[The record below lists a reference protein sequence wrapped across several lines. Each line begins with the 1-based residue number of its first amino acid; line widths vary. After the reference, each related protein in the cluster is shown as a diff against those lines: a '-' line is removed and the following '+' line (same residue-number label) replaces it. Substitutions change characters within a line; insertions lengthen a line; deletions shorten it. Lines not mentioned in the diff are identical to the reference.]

1 MHEIRNGKG
10 EIAMVKCIVVADDL
24 TGANATGVLLRKQG
38 YSTDTILNIVDGD
51 INTLTD
57 CECVTFTTDSRGVD
71 AKTAYNRV
79 YNITQMFENANPAF
93 LNKRIDSTLRGNLGA
108 ETDAMLDA
116 MGDDYTAIVVPCAPA
131 GGRVTLGGY
140 MLVNGVV
147 LHKTEAAL
155 DPKTPI
161 RDPRVQKLFEQQT
174 KYPVASIYIKDLDK
188 GVDWLANEVKL
199 LVHES
204 NRIIIFDA
212 ITPEDIDR
220 ISEAVIM
227 SGIKFI
233 AVDPGAFTATLAQ
246 KLIVPS
252 EVNASLNKILV
263 LQGSVNPVAKTQME
277 NFWLA
282 QKVCNVY
289 VKTGLLIKGEE
300 ERTKEISRVV
310 KEILKQTQDYEL
322 FSVTGDGIQPE
333 HRLNL
338 PKIAKERGCSVDEL
352 SNIINFSMAE
362 IAHEILTKE
371 PNFQGIY
378 TSGGDVTAAFCKTAH
393 TLGLSL
399 EDEPVSLAAGGELIE
414 GDFPGKR
421 IVTKGGMTAAPDAI
435 NVCIAKLKA
444 MLNM

>member
-1 MHEIRNGKG
+1 
-10 EIAMVKCIVVADDL
+10 MVSCIVVADDL

-51 INTLTD
+51 INSLTD

-79 YNITQMFENANPAF
+79 FNITKMFEGSNPAF

-116 MGDDYTAIVVPCAPA
+116 MGESYTAIVVPCAPA
-131 GGRVTLGGY
+131 SGRVTIGGY
-140 MLVNGVV
+140 MTVNGVV

-188 GVDWLANEVKL
+188 GVDWLANEVQL

-212 ITPEDIDR
+212 ITQEDIDL
-220 ISEAVIM
+220 ISEAVIK
-227 SGIKFI
+227 SGIKFV

-246 KLIVPS
+246 KLIVPN
-252 EVNASLNKILV
+252 EVNASLKKILV

-282 QKVCNVY
+282 QQVYNVY
-289 VKTGLLIKGEE
+289 VKTKLLIQDEE
-300 ERTKEISRVV
+300 TRSKEIARVV
-310 KEILKQTQDYEL
+310 NDILSHIKDYEL

-333 HRLNL
+333 YRLNL
-338 PKIAKERGCSVDEL
+338 PKIAKEKGCTVDEL
-352 SNIINFSMAE
+352 SNVINFSMAK
-362 IAHEILTKE
+362 IAHEIFEKE

-399 EDEPVSLAAGGELIE
+399 QDEPVPLAAGGELIK

-421 IVTKGGMTAAPDAI
+421 IITKGGMTAAPDAI

>member
-1 MHEIRNGKG
+1 
-10 EIAMVKCIVVADDL
+10 MVNCIVVADDL
-24 TGANATGVLLRKQG
+24 TGANATGVLLKKQG

-51 INTLTD
+51 VNSLTD
-57 CECVTFTTDSRGVD
+57 CDCVTFTTDSRGVD

-79 YNITQMFENANPAF
+79 YNITKMFESSNPAF

-116 MGDDYTAIVVPCAPA
+116 MGPEYTAIVVPCAPA
-131 GGRVTLGGY
+131 SGRVTLGGY
-140 MLVNGVV
+140 MTVNGVV
-147 LHKTEAAL
+147 LHKTEVAL

-161 RDPRVQKLFEQQT
+161 TDSRVQKLFEKQT
-174 KYPVASIYIKDLDK
+174 KYDVASIYIKDLDK
-188 GVDWLANEVKL
+188 GIEWLANEIKL
-199 LVHES
+199 LVHED

-212 ITPEDIDR
+212 VTQEDVDV
-220 ISEAVIM
+220 ISEAVIK

-246 KLIVPS
+246 KLIVPDKAQTS
-252 EVNASLNKILV
+252 RNKILV
-263 LQGSVNPVAKTQME
+263 LEGSVNPVAKTQME

-282 QKVCNVY
+282 QKVYNVY
-289 VKTGLLIKGEE
+289 VDTRKIVESAE
-300 ERTKEISRVV
+300 ERKKEKERVV
-310 KEILKQTQDYEL
+310 KDILAHTSEYEL

-333 HRLNL
+333 NRLNL
-338 PKIAKERGCSVDEL
+338 SKIAKQQKRSVDDV
-352 SNIINFSMAE
+352 SNDINYALAE
-362 IAHEILTKE
+362 IAYDILKEE
-371 PNFQGIY
+371 PNFNGLY

-393 TLGLSL
+393 TLGLRL
-399 EDEPVSLAAGGELIE
+399 EDEPVPLAAGGELIE

-421 IVTKGGMTAAPDAI
+421 IVTKGGMTAGPDAI